1 MIPVTSHADPP
12 GRHRRDLGA
21 PQPTRHHRHH
31 HHHLRRRR
39 IIIWSCVAVVFALI
53 VAVVICGAI
62 IARNAVDARDN
73 LQTAQQQLSLVVSKY
88 QAKDR
93 TASAA
98 AYRTARTSAATA
110 ARAADGTVWGLAEH
124 APWVGANLRAVRT
137 VAAQT
142 SALLDSAQPFIDT
155 LEGIDPDHL
164 VSDGAFDA
172 ASVSRLATQTPAV
185 ATRAAQAH
193 MALSAID
200 PDDLLPIVRTPY
212 RQLDHTIAAA
222 IPDLQSAARLAPY
235 IPDLLGQ
242 NGTRNYLMLFQ
253 NNAEVRALGG
263 NPASLLLLQVSNG
276 RLAVA
281 AQASSTDFGNGR
293 AAPIANI
300 PADAYSVFPSNV
312 SRYEMDMTGYP
323 DLPTVAQLAQGWWA
337 QHHREHIDGVL
348 TFDPIGLSY
357 LLKATG
363 PVTLP
368 NGDRIT
374 SDNVVKTV
382 LSDVYAKYPIPAQQD
397 AYFAATAASVFNA
410 LTTKN
415 IDFGQ
420 LAGALQTSLS
430 QRRLHFWSANADIQ
444 KFIAQNDTLA
454 GTIGDDTAGT
464 ARIGTYLWDTTGSK
478 IDYHV
483 TSASSATAQVCGS
496 SKRTTYTVDVTITST
511 ITPAQAQQLPQYVLP
526 NGPKSQMRFSTDVYA
541 FGPQHSV
548 FQKMTVV
555 KGGAAQSLQQHGA
568 TLGRPAARANV
579 SMAFGTTATLRFTFV
594 STGTAGPKHLDLLT
608 TPMVNPVPATTK
620 VQNVCQ

>member
-1 MIPVTSHADPP
+1 MTSNADLP
-12 GRHRRDLGA
+12 GRHRRDLAA
-21 PQPTRHHRHH
+21 PQQTSHHRHH
-31 HHHLRRRR
+31 HHHHRRRR
-39 IIIWSCVAVVFALI
+39 RVIIWSCVAVVVALI

-73 LQTAQQQLSLVVSKY
+73 LQTAQQQLSLVASKY

-98 AYRTARTSAATA
+98 AYRTARSSAATA
-110 ARAADGTVWGLAEH
+110 VQSTSGKIWRMAEH
-124 APWVGANLRAVRT
+124 TPWIGTNLRAVRT

-142 SALLDSAQPFIDT
+142 SGLLDSAQPFIDA
-155 LEGIDPDHL
+155 LESIDPDHL
-164 VSDGAFDA
+164 VSNGAFDA
-172 ASVSRLATQTPAV
+172 ASISQLAAQTPAV
-185 ATRAAQAH
+185 AARAAQAH
-193 MALSAID
+193 TALSAID
-200 PDDLLPIVRTPY
+200 ADDLLPIVRTPY
-212 RQLDHTIAAA
+212 RKLDSIIATAV
-222 IPDLQSAARLAPY
+222 PGLQSAARLAPY

-263 NPASLLLLQVSNG
+263 NPASLLLLQVDHG
-276 RLAVA
+276 RLTIVD
-281 AQASSTDFGNGR
+281 QASSTDFGNGR
-293 AAPIANI
+293 ATPIANI

-337 QHHREHIDGVL
+337 QHHHQHIDGVL

-368 NGDRIT
+368 NGDQIT
-374 SDNVVKTV
+374 SDNVVKSV

-410 LTTKN
+410 LTTKS

-420 LAGALQTSLS
+420 LAGGLQTSLS
-430 QRRLHFWSANADIQ
+430 QRRLHFWSGNADIQ
-444 KFIAQNDTLA
+444 KFIAQNDPLA
-454 GTIGDDTAGT
+454 GTIGDDTADT
-464 ARIGTYLWDTTGSK
+464 VRIGTYLWDTTGSK

-483 TSASSATAQVCGS
+483 TSASSATAQVCS
-496 SKRTTYTVDVTITST
+496 STQRTTYTVDVTITST
-511 ITPAQAQQLPQYVLP
+511 ITQAQAQQLPEYVLP
-526 NGPKSQMRFSTDVYA
+526 NGPKSQMQFSTDVYA
-541 FGPQHSV
+541 FGPQHST

-555 KGGAAQSLQQHGA
+555 KGGASQSLQQHGT

-579 SMAFGTTATLRFTFV
+579 SMEFGTSTTLRFTFV
-594 STGTAGPKHLDLLT
+594 STDTAGPKHLDLLT
-608 TPMVNPVPATTK
+608 TPMVNPVQATTK
-620 VQNVCQ
+620 VQNACQ